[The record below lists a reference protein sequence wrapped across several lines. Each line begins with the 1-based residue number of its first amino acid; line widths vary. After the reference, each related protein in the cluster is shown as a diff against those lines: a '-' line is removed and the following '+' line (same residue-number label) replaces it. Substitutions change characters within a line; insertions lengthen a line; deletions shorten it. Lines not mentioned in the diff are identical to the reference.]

1 MRRPQQKKWYP
12 PLPPLLSVS
21 LTLGCLTKASS
32 SEARTTVQK
41 APGVCQSASVLGLQ
55 HIQLCLAFYVSAG
68 NSNIAPSAQTVG
80 SSELVSVLKDLGSVP
95 GTRLASISCLQLQ
108 FDIPVLESND
118 VITVHTQTPQSNKA
132 MVQSDS
138 PDYFWFGAFFKKIK
152 SYSVGQASSELI
164 VLCSLV
170 LNLQSS
176 SLSLKPA
183 WAERGEKWK
192 ERGGERI
199 V

>member
-1 MRRPQQKKWYP
+1 
-12 PLPPLLSVS
+12 
-21 LTLGCLTKASS
+21 
-32 SEARTTVQK
+32 
-41 APGVCQSASVLGLQ
+41 
-55 HIQLCLAFYVSAG
+55 
-68 NSNIAPSAQTVG
+68 
-80 SSELVSVLKDLGSVP
+80 
-95 GTRLASISCLQLQ
+95 
-108 FDIPVLESND
+108 
-118 VITVHTQTPQSNKA
+118 